1 MGLTAPRHV
10 GSSRTKD
17 WTHVPFISRWI
28 LNHWTT
34 KEVLVLLYMLK
45 TPQDL
50 GCSEPGGPAA
60 STLPLPTTG
69 SFQVQ
74 QRETP
79 HSPSAFSPELWMNCY
94 RVIFIWLW
102 CYLNIDY
109 LWKQQ
114 TLDQTSESFFQSLL
128 EGESK
133 YFVQVHGEWKQK
145 QDILWR
151 VLLCGNS
158 VGLKPG
164 RVRLVEFSIN
174 RRSQWGD
181 TAHKARPCYSGGFKW
196 TGNHLAKRLQQTL
209 VSLREMTKQ
218 PQKSHS
224 WARTSWCW
232 GVNIHESLICARFYN
247 IFYFTYLF
255 MIFAVRG
262 PPTGGGL
269 SLVMASGGHSRVVG
283 CGFSLRGPLLLWSSG
298 SRASGFCGCGSWTP
312 EHRPNCCGAPAQLLC
327 GMWGYS
333 WVRDRNEVSCIGSW
347 ILHELLPWATREAQF
362 LLLGCV
368 CVCLCVSVCVCV
380 LAALRSI
387 WDLSC
392 PPRIGLGPHA
402 LGVQSLNHWTAKEAH
417 CVMGLF
423 P

>member
-1 MGLTAPRHV
+1 MWDPPGPRIELTSPSSAGGFSTTGPPRKSWSYFTCRRHH
-10 GSSRTKD
+10 RT
-17 WTHVPFISRWI
+17 WAA
-28 LNHWTT
+28 
-34 KEVLVLLYMLK
+34 
-45 TPQDL
+45 
-50 GCSEPGGPAA
+50 SEPGGPAA

-181 TAHKARPCYSGGFKW
+181 TAHEARPCYSGGFKW

-232 GVNIHESLICARFYN
+232 GVNIHECLICARFYN

-269 SLVMASGGHSRVVG
+269 SLVVASGGHSRVSG
-283 CGFSLRGPLLLWSSG
+283 CGFSLRGPLLLWNSG
-298 SRASGFCGCGSWTP
+298 SRASGFCGCGSGTP
-312 EHRPNCCGAPAQLLC
+312 EHSSSSCGAPAQLLC

-333 WVRDRNEVSCIGSW
+333 WIRDRNEVSCIGSW
-347 ILHELLPWATREAQF
+347 ILHELLPWATREALF

-368 CVCLCVSVCVCV
+368 CVCVAVSVSVCVCV

-417 CVMGLF
+417 CVLGLF